1 MTTDPED
8 CVDDG
13 QDAYADIEIDAST
26 ELVGEHG
33 RYARDPHGVKL
44 TTTGKIQVTSGW
56 ERWQPPQVVF

>member
-13 QDAYADIEIDAST
+13 QDAYANIEIDASA

-33 RYARDPHGVKL
+33 RYAGDPHG
-44 TTTGKIQVTSGW
+44 GQVDNN
-56 ERWQPPQVVF
+56 

>member
-13 QDAYADIEIDAST
+13 EDAYSNIKIDASA

-33 RYARDPHGVKL
+33 RYPGAPHGGQVKNH
-44 TTTGKIQVTSGW
+44 
-56 ERWQPPQVVF
+56 